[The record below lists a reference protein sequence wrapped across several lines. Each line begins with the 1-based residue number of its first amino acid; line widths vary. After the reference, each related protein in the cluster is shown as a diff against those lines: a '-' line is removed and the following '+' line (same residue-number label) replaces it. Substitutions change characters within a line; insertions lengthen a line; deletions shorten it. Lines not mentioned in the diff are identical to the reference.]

1 MRLDNQRLV
10 DLLGVEPHTPL
21 DQAIAAALTD
31 MGCLAPI
38 AEPCPPWPCLTL
50 HRRRYKMNWRTYVIA
65 QTPGVA
71 AFNTPC
77 NAA

>member
-31 MGCLAPI
+31 MGCLARSQSH
-38 AEPCPPWPCLTL
+38 ARLG
-50 HRRRYKMNWRTYVIA
+50 HA
-65 QTPGVA
+65 
-71 AFNTPC
+71 
-77 NAA
+77 